1 MKYPPL
7 LFLSIL
13 LLTISVSKQQTS
25 IQESATGDVHN
36 SNGEL
41 VDGLVELET
50 NDSSEHVKNFK
61 KISEDLME
69 IQEAYEECINNIP
82 DNDFSELSVNE
93 CVGKDFIFVLND
105 IAYERKKIISR
116 ADSRIRKHFIEDCYK
131 VAGLDNVMSNG
142 CDLLE
147 KDILDLLWAELAFS
161 HLVEFNRHKYLY
173 EFGKLPL
180 PIFNQLVERLKDIEA
195 ELNQLV
201 TEIYD
206 HNDVTIIKL
215 KKHIDARTRKVIE
228 RARESYENPQPKLY
242 KHVIEIQEKVNTPRP
257 INVNNVPRPV
267 VMDASNQMYAMHDNP
282 YVEDFHN
289 ETNNELR
296 DGQEYAEMNTEG
308 PIIHIPSRKLNDRKE
323 QKVDN
328 KQKAI
333 DTSQKENNG
342 KIKVD
347 G

>member
-1 MKYPPL
+1 MKNHPI
-7 LFLSIL
+7 LFLSLFL
-13 LLTISVSKQQTS
+13 LAIQTTKEQTT
-25 IQESATGDVHN
+25 IQEPATGEVA
-36 SNGEL
+36 
-41 VDGLVELET
+41 DGMVELET
-50 NDSSEHVKNFK
+50 NDSIEHIKNFK
-61 KISEDLME
+61 KVSEDLME
-69 IQEAYEECINNIP
+69 IQEAYEECVNNIP

-105 IAYERKKIISR
+105 ISYERKKIISR
-116 ADSRIRKHFIEDCYK
+116 ADSKIRKHFIEDCYK
-131 VAGLDNVMSNG
+131 VAGLDEVMSNG

-180 PIFNQLVERLKDIEA
+180 ELFNSMVEKFKDIEA
-195 ELNQLV
+195 ELNQLI

-257 INVNNVPRPV
+257 INVHNVPRPV

-282 YVEDFHN
+282 YVEDYLA
-289 ETNNELR
+289 ETGDHGDGIEESSMNN
-296 DGQEYAEMNTEG
+296 EG
-308 PIIHIPSRKLNDRKE
+308 PIIHIPSRKLNDKKE
-323 QKVDN
+323 N
-328 KQKAI
+328 KDAVI
-333 DTSQKENNG
+333 DKKENNG

-347 G
+347 V